1 MYEKFLPIGT
11 ICQLIGTDQKVAIT
25 GFCMKNE
32 NRPDK
37 IFDYVA
43 CYYPQ
48 GVYDQNKNI
57 LFDHNQIEKVVYL
70 GFINEEEK
78 AFKEK
83 VKAILNKESE
93 SQEQPEKQYDAT
105 VYNMDEPVASFVSEE

>member
-11 ICQLIGTDQKVAIT
+11 VCQLNGTDQKVAIT
-25 GFCMKNE
+25 GFCMRNE
-32 NRPDK
+32 NQPDK

-57 LFDHNQIEKVVYL
+57 LFDHSQIVKVFHL

-83 VKAILNKESE
+83 VKALLT
-93 SQEQPEKQYDAT
+93 SQEEKQEPQQYDES
-105 VYNMDEPVASFVSEE
+105 VYDMNVPVASFVSEE

>member
-11 ICQLIGTDQKVAIT
+11 VCQLTGTDQKVAIT
-25 GFCMKNE
+25 GFCMRNE
-32 NRPDK
+32 NQPDK

-57 LFDHNQIEKVVYL
+57 LFDHSQIVKVVYL
-70 GFINEEEK
+70 GFVNEEEK

-83 VKAILNKESE
+83 VKALLA
-93 SQEQPEKQYDAT
+93 SQEQEQQPQQYDES
-105 VYNMDEPVASFVSEE
+105 VYDMDVPVASFVSEE

>member
-1 MYEKFLPIGT
+1 MQEKFLPIGT
-11 ICQLIGTDQKVAIT
+11 VCQLIGAEQKVAIT
-25 GFCMKNE
+25 GFCMRNE
-32 NRPDK
+32 NQPDK

-57 LFDHNQIEKVVYL
+57 LFDHNQIEKIIYL
-70 GFINEEEK
+70 GFVNEEEK

-83 VKAILNKESE
+83 VKELLSQQEEKP
-93 SQEQPEKQYDAT
+93 QEQYDPSIYDME
-105 VYNMDEPVASFVSEE
+105 VPVASFVADE

>member
-11 ICQLIGTDQKVAIT
+11 VCQLRDSAQKVAIT

-32 NRPDK
+32 NVPDK
-37 IFDYVA
+37 VFDYVA

-48 GVYDQNKNI
+48 GVFDQTKNI
-57 LFDHNQIEKVVYL
+57 LFDHDQIVKVLYL

-78 AFKEK
+78 MFKQK
-83 VKAILNKESE
+83 VKEILNNQGTEAPKE
-93 SQEQPEKQYDAT
+93 YDPSIFDMNT
-105 VYNMDEPVASFVSEE
+105 PVAKFVSEE

>member
-11 ICQLIGTDQKVAIT
+11 VCKLKGAEQKVAVT

-32 NRPDK
+32 NQPDK

-48 GVYDQNKNI
+48 GIYDQNKNI
-57 LFDHNQIEKVVYL
+57 LFDHDQIERVEYL
-70 GFINEEEK
+70 GYINEEEK
-78 AFKEK
+78 AFKQK
-83 VKAILNKESE
+83 VKEILAKQE
-93 SQEQPEKQYDAT
+93 EQPKKEYDPN
-105 VYNMDEPVASFVSEE
+105 VYDMDVPVATFVSEE